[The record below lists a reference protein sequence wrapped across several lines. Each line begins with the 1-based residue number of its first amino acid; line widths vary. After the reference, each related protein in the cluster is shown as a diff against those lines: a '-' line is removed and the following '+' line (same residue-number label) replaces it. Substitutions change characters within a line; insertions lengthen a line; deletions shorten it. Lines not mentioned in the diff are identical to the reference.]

1 MVMHGWPEDFHFR
14 HLKRA
19 VLVNMIE
26 KRKEFMDDS
35 FIVKHLNKSQ
45 YSYKDAVLE
54 IKNRDADEPIP
65 QYLGD
70 FIVAAISKTIG
81 RTIVVIK
88 PKIETTTD
96 VNNRPLVKY
105 LCYTEYLFGEDKG
118 AGKGCDLIML
128 VWNGLDYFANAI
140 PKHIINLTR
149 SASNA
154 LNFIAEAT
162 EQINDIIDSVPP
174 SDTRTTM
181 SKALRAM
188 GAAKGYL
195 AGTRLATGTTVEAE
209 LPKEVTVARPVPA
222 ATAAKYSRKRSSA
235 VLQLAPPE
243 RKQKESDAEW
253 KKRRTEHTAKLDKA
267 AKRCVTKD
275 DNQCACGEVF
285 RNKKEL
291 DEHIMVDHPNK
302 KAWKCSKC
310 EAVLGNKEHCWGHVR
325 HHFGKYYHYCDVTYE
340 DKDEKDKDGNPVKK
354 VCEKGFDE
362 FSLVDFHREVEH
374 KFGKC
379 KIRCSKCDKPQMSN
393 RKLQAHEKICKAK
406 ADEKTDFCEYCTYGC
421 RGKDTLLGHIKA
433 EHSKEIGLPA
443 PRRYVCAQCQK
454 QFKSA
459 SGVRGHTCKKEKPS
473 AATGKRK

>member
-1 MVMHGWPEDFHFR
+1 MHLVLSLIFYFIAVQGHKKCLNAIFSNIKMVMHGRPEDFHFR

-35 FIVKHLNKSQ
+35 CIVKHLNKSQ

-88 PKIETTTD
+88 PKIEMTTD
-96 VNNRPLVKY
+96 VNNRALVKY

-154 LNFIAEAT
+154 LNFVAEAT

-174 SDTRTTM
+174 SETRTTL

-188 GAAKGYL
+188 GAAERLPGRDTPRNRHNSRGRTSQRGY
-195 AGTRLATGTTVEAE
+195 GCEACSGGDGGQI
-209 LPKEVTVARPVPA
+209 LSQTLFCRA
-222 ATAAKYSRKRSSA
+222 AT
-235 VLQLAPPE
+235 
-243 RKQKESDAEW
+243 
-253 KKRRTEHTAKLDKA
+253 RTT
-267 AKRCVTKD
+267 
-275 DNQCACGEVF
+275 
-285 RNKKEL
+285 
-291 DEHIMVDHPNK
+291 
-302 KAWKCSKC
+302 
-310 EAVLGNKEHCWGHVR
+310 
-325 HHFGKYYHYCDVTYE
+325 
-340 DKDEKDKDGNPVKK
+340 
-354 VCEKGFDE
+354 
-362 FSLVDFHREVEH
+362 
-374 KFGKC
+374 
-379 KIRCSKCDKPQMSN
+379 
-393 RKLQAHEKICKAK
+393 
-406 ADEKTDFCEYCTYGC
+406 
-421 RGKDTLLGHIKA
+421 
-433 EHSKEIGLPA
+433 
-443 PRRYVCAQCQK
+443 
-454 QFKSA
+454 
-459 SGVRGHTCKKEKPS
+459 
-473 AATGKRK
+473 